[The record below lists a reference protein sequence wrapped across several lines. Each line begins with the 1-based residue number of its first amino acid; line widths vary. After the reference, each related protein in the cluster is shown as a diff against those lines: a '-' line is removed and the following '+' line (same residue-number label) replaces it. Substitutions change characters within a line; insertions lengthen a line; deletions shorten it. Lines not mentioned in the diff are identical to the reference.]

1 MARAPLL
8 ALMLFELGCRGGFR
22 CFRGAIQV
30 REAHDFF
37 ELYDSKAHCRSAQM
51 DTNKVQW
58 LQGGLYCALLFKF
71 LQSGVLMAGSSR
83 TTFAKRQKERAR
95 QEKQAEKAQR
105 KQQRKQQDQ
114 QPDQDVT
121 AAEKPKDL
129 TITLDE
135 EGLPQGFGF
144 HDF

>member
-1 MARAPLL
+1 
-8 ALMLFELGCRGGFR
+8 
-22 CFRGAIQV
+22 
-30 REAHDFF
+30 
-37 ELYDSKAHCRSAQM
+37 
-51 DTNKVQW
+51 
-58 LQGGLYCALLFKF
+58 
-71 LQSGVLMAGSSR
+71 MAGSSR

-105 KQQRKQQDQ
+105 KQQRKQD
-114 QPDQDVT
+114 QPDQQDAT
-121 AAEKPKDL
+121 AEEKKDL